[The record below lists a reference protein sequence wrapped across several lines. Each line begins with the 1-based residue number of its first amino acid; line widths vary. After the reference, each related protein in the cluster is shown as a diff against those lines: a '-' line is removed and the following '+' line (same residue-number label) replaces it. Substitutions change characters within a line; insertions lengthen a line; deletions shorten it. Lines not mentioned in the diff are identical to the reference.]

1 MVDYLGAPMTSNIV
15 LFILILAFVYQ
26 QALSQGRLIKIKR
39 MQLEIEVGIPWP
51 RTFMSLSTNCLSRV
65 WVHPNK
71 FLFMYTH
78 SCSIPW
84 PCTLISLCPHL
95 VCGSASALFLFCCGS
110 LQVSQ
115 THVSEEENVLTL
127 YASYTVRSCFNV
139 QVHEQLINNNWVKHM
154 KGTKSLRVKTG
165 DGKHGRTATSPRDGV
180 VPSASPSRD
189 SRFVTKRSWTNV
201 SSV

>member
-1 MVDYLGAPMTSNIV
+1 MKSVFGHDPFYSINHFILLIIEVGLSLGITHIQHRYQDIVDYLGAPMTSNIV

-71 FLFMYTH
+71 ILFMYTH

-110 LQVSQ
+110 L
-115 THVSEEENVLTL
+115 
-127 YASYTVRSCFNV
+127 
-139 QVHEQLINNNWVKHM
+139 
-154 KGTKSLRVKTG
+154 
-165 DGKHGRTATSPRDGV
+165 
-180 VPSASPSRD
+180 
-189 SRFVTKRSWTNV
+189 
-201 SSV
+201 